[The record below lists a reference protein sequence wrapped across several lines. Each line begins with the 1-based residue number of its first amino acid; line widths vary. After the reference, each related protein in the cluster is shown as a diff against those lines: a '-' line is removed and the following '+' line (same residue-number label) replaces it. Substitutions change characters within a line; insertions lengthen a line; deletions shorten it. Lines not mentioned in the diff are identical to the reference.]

1 MSLLAVFDK
10 ALLKFI
16 HTKCVTNPKIPKA
29 VKVSKCLG
37 LEKQEFEQNGKDTF
51 ASRGTR
57 AKASVDR

>member
-1 MSLLAVFDK
+1 MCNKAV
-10 ALLKFI
+10 LKFI
-16 HTKCVTNPKIPKA
+16 QEKCVTIPKIPKA
-29 VKVSKCLG
+29 VKVSKWLS